1 MGESAVLLR
10 SFSHPSDASREA
22 REVSSS
28 NLINFCVSVLVL
40 SYWDAFDASCF
51 FRYDPRLGLYYIFCT
66 FVFDINALFGC

>member
-10 SFSHPSDASREA
+10 SFSHPSDAS

-66 FVFDINALFGC
+66 FVFAINALFGC